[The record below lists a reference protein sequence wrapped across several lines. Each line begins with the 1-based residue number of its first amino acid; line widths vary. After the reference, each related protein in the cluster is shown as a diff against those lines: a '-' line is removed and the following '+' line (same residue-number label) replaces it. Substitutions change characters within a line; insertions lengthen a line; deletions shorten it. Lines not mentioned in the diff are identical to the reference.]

1 MCYLSMAFYVSGTF
15 LKIWH
20 ILIYVILMI
29 TLRIGTSI
37 ISIVQMVK
45 LSLKDLLKVI
55 QIGKS
60 QSSSSDVTAGVLN
73 HYSVLI
79 P

>member
-1 MCYLSMAFYVSGTF
+1 
-15 LKIWH
+15 
-20 ILIYVILMI
+20 MI

-55 QIGKS
+55 PIGKS

-73 HYSVLI
+73 YSVLI

>member
-1 MCYLSMAFYVSGTF
+1 MCYLSTAFYVSGTF

-37 ISIVQMVK
+37 ISIVQLVK

-55 QIGKS
+55 PIGKS

-73 HYSVLI
+73 YSVLI